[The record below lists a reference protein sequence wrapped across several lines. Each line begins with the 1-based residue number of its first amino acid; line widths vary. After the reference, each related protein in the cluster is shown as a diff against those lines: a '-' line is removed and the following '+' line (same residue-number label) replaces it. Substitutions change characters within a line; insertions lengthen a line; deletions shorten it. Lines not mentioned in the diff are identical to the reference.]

1 MSVFCDFWPINQN
14 GATQVKSSP
23 KAAAPS
29 KQQKSSG
36 KQQKPKPNTG
46 RPGCHASVC
55 SAPSPFVSLRVP
67 DNKSNFD
74 LVCTVFEAQP
84 RFPYKTPALH
94 TYLRRIM
101 PLCMH

>member
-36 KQQKPKPNTG
+36 KQQKPKPATG
-46 RPGCHASVC
+46 RPGCCASVC
-55 SAPSPFVSLRVP
+55 SAPLSFASPSVADGDF
-67 DNKSNFD
+67 DFD
-74 LVCTVFEAQP
+74 LVVCS
-84 RFPYKTPALH
+84 L
-94 TYLRRIM
+94 
-101 PLCMH
+101 